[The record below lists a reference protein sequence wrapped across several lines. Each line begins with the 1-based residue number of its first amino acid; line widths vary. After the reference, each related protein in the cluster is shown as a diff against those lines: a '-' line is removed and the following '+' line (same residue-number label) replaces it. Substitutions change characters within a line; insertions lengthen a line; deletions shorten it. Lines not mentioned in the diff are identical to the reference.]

1 MPVFIKYSMAIFKK
15 ERKYNQKV
23 DLNEVINK
31 FAGYLMVEK
40 WKVQQNVQ
48 GDKGVIQAQK
58 AGILRDIIT
67 ADRALTFTFESS
79 ADGLKVTTGIG
90 KWVQNLG
97 VMALEAI
104 FLSEL
109 FILVDVP
116 EMLWTE
122 HVESKL
128 LNKLDEIVKENTV

>member
-1 MPVFIKYSMAIFKK
+1 MAIFKK

-31 FAGYLMVEK
+31 FAGYLLVEK

-48 GDKGVIQAQK
+48 GDRGVIQAQK
-58 AGILRDIIT
+58 AGILRDIVT

-97 VMALEAI
+97 VMVLEAV

-122 HVESKL
+122 HVESNL
-128 LNKLDEIVKENTV
+128 LKKLDEIVKENTV

>member
-1 MPVFIKYSMAIFKK
+1 MPDCISLTMAIFKK
-15 ERKYNQKV
+15 ERKYSQKV

-67 ADRALTFTFESS
+67 ADRALTFTFENT
-79 ADGLKVTTGIG
+79 ADGLKVTTGVG

-97 VMALEAI
+97 VMVLETI
-104 FLSEL
+104 FLSEI
-109 FILVDVP
+109 FIIVDIP

-122 HVESKL
+122 HVESNL
-128 LNKLDEIVKENTV
+128 LKKLDEIVKENTV

>member
-1 MPVFIKYSMAIFKK
+1 MAIFKK
-15 ERKYNQKV
+15 ERKYSQKV

-58 AGILRDIIT
+58 AGILRDIIA
-67 ADRALTFTFESS
+67 ADRALTFAFENTP
-79 ADGLKVTTGIG
+79 DGLKVTTGVG

-97 VMALEAI
+97 VMVLETI
-104 FLSEL
+104 FLSEI
-109 FILVDVP
+109 FIVVDIP

-122 HVESKL
+122 HVESNL
-128 LNKLDEIVKENTV
+128 LNKLDEIVKENAV

>member
-1 MPVFIKYSMAIFKK
+1 MALFKK
-15 ERKYNQKV
+15 ERKYDKRVNLDQ
-23 DLNEVINK
+23 VINK
-31 FAGYLMVEK
+31 FAGYLMTEN
-40 WKVQQNVQ
+40 WKVQQSTQ

-67 ADRALTFTFESS
+67 ADRALTFTFENGS
-79 ADGLKVTTGIG
+79 DGLKVTTGVG
-90 KWVQNLG
+90 KWIQNLG

-109 FILVDVP
+109 FIIVDVP

-122 HVESKL
+122 HVENNL
-128 LNKLDEIVKENTV
+128 LKKLDSIVKENAA